1 MPELPEVECLRRSLE
16 PHLIGRTVSRAI
28 LRRQDICEVFTES
41 RRARHATPADL
52 LQGLTISHLHRR
64 GKQLAILSHQGPLL
78 VVHLGMTGQLLFS
91 PSPPGGGPGWGRRN
105 RASPKQTHV
114 HATWTLSNSAGQLL
128 FRDPRRFG
136 GLWTFPSLDALTTT
150 RWSTLGP
157 DALTVTAPQLADALK
172 GSRRATKAA
181 LLDQAVLA
189 GVGNIYADESLFIAG
204 INPRRLAS
212 ALKPPQID
220 ALASAIREV
229 LARSISTGGSTLRDY
244 RDANGQAGSSQL
256 THAVYGRSAQACLRC
271 STRLRHAQVAQRTTV
286 WCPNCQH

>member
-16 PHLIGRTVSRAI
+16 PHLIGRTISSAT

-41 RRARHATPADL
+41 RPRRATPADL
-52 LQGLTISHLHRR
+52 LQGLTISELHRR
-64 GKQLAILSHQGPLL
+64 GKQLAILSQQGPLL

-91 PSPPGGGPGWGRRN
+91 PSPPGGGPGWARRKSS
-105 RASPKQTHV
+105 ASKQTHV
-114 HATWTLSNSAGQLL
+114 HALWTLAKDAGQLL

-136 GLWTFPSLDALTTT
+136 GLWTFPSLDALTAT

-157 DALTVTAPQLADALK
+157 DALSVTASQLTEALK
-172 GSRRATKAA
+172 GSRRAVKAA

-189 GVGNIYADESLFIAG
+189 GVGNIYADESLFLAG
-204 INPRRLAS
+204 IHPRRLAS
-212 ALKPPQID
+212 ALKPTQID

-244 RDANGQAGSSQL
+244 RDANGQAGTSQL
-256 THAVYGRSAQACLRC
+256 NHAVYGRAGQACLRC

>member
-16 PHLIGRTVSRAI
+16 PHLIGRTISSAT
-28 LRRQDICEVFTES
+28 LRRRDICEVFTES
-41 RRARHATPADL
+41 RPRRATPADL
-52 LQGLTISHLHRR
+52 LQGLTISELHRR
-64 GKQLAILSHQGPLL
+64 GKQLAILSQEGPLI

-91 PSPPGGGPGWGRRN
+91 PSPPGGAPGWGRRS
-105 RASPKQTHV
+105 RATPDHTHV
-114 HATWTLSNSAGQLL
+114 HATWILSKGAGQLL

-136 GLWTFPSLDALTTT
+136 GLWTFPSLDALTTS

-157 DALTVTAPQLADALK
+157 DALTISSTHLAEALK
-172 GSRRATKAA
+172 GSRRHIKAA
-181 LLDQAVLA
+181 LLDQSVLA

-212 ALKPPQID
+212 ALKPTQID

-229 LARSISTGGSTLRDY
+229 LSRSISTGGSTLRDY

-256 THAVYGRSAQACLRC
+256 THAVYGRSGQACLRC

-286 WCPNCQH
+286 WCPNCQS